1 MAVTKIATFTIERVS
16 ILDEQG
22 NLDKELEPK
31 ISNDDLKKMY
41 YCMVL
46 SRAFDEK
53 CINLQRQGKIG
64 TYAPSKGHEAIQV
77 GTAFALDKKDWI
89 FPAYRDSCALLARGL
104 PVKQLI
110 QYWAGSEFGNDTSK
124 DRNNFPISISVGTQ
138 LLHAVGV
145 AYASKYRGDKVV
157 ALTYFGDGATS
168 EGDAHEAFNFAGAWK
183 TPTIFICQ
191 NNQYAISVSRKLQTA
206 AQTIAQK
213 AIAYGIKGI
222 QVDGNDILAVYKV
235 AKEAIEEARKG
246 NVPSLIECET
256 YRIAPH
262 TTSDDPTK
270 YIPKEILEEWNK
282 KDPLVRFEKYLK
294 AKKIYTDS
302 DFQKL
307 KEKAAE
313 QVKQETDEGL
323 ASIRDEPSDLFD
335 YVYEQQP
342 DFIVKQKAELLES
355 LKK

>member
-41 YCMVL
+41 YCIVL

-64 TYAPSKGHEAIQV
+64 TYASSKGHEAIQV

-89 FPAYRDSCALLARGL
+89 FPSYRDSCALIARGL
-104 PVKQLI
+104 PIKQLI

-124 DRNNFPISISVGTQ
+124 DRNNFPICISVGTQ
-138 LLHAVGV
+138 QLHAVGV

-168 EGDAHEAFNFAGAWK
+168 EGDAHEAFNFAGVWK

-246 NVPSLIECET
+246 NVPALIECET

-262 TTSDDPTK
+262 TTSDDPTR
-270 YIPKEILEEWNK
+270 YIPKELLEEWNK

-294 AKKIYTDS
+294 AKKIYTDN

-313 QVKQETDEGL
+313 QVKAETDEGL
-323 ASIRDEPSDLFD
+323 ASIRDVPSDLFD

-342 DFIVKQKAELLES
+342 DFLVKQKAELLES